1 MLPSSSCGPRTSRR
15 RERRMDA
22 CTATTTGESTDGI
35 VMDESTADERDMRE
49 AFQRC
54 VLFLFLK

>member
-1 MLPSSSCGPRTSRR
+1 
-15 RERRMDA
+15 MDA